1 MLENIKKII
10 MDEKFRFLMVGGFNT
25 FFGFLIFSGLT
36 LSLKTVPH
44 GYMIGLIVSQ
54 ITSNFVAFYLH
65 RKVTFRVK
73 GQFVKD
79 LVRFTMINAVSYAIN
94 LVALPLLVN
103 VGHIDPISGQFLIL
117 IVTTIISFVGHK
129 FFSFRRAK

>member
-65 RKVTFRVK
+65 RKVTFRVQ